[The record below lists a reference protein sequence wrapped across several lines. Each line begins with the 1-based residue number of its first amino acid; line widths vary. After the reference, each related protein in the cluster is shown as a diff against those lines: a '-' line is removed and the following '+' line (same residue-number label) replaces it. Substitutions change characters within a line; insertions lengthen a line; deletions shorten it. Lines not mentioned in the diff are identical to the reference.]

1 MWVIEDPAVK
11 INEKK
16 KKERK
21 KETSPQTLLSSPRL
35 TVISNP
41 TSILASPRNGILSQQ
56 RGISWLAIMRL
67 SA

>member
-16 KKERK
+16 KKKRK